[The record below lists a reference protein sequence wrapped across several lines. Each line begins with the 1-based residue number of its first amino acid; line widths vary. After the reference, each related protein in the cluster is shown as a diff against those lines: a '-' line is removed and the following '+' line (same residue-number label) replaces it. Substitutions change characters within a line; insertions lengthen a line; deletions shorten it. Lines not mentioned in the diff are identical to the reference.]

1 MANAPHDLRDYV
13 LDELTPQQCAEVEQ
27 YLATS
32 VEAREEVE
40 RLRLTHRSLLSVPEE
55 EVPRRIAFVSDKV
68 FEPSRARRIWQGFWQ
83 GAPRLAFGMAAM
95 LAVLFAGAWVTQPSV
110 TSDQNGWRLAFGPA
124 PVGQPVVAAPDAS
137 ERPAV
142 VETARELTP
151 EQVRQV
157 AEILAEHD
165 ARNREAL
172 AELVR
177 TATARSDAEMRAQF
191 EQIRLDFEDG
201 YLLQKARL
209 DGLERSLAENSNI
222 ALVGR

>member
-1 MANAPHDLRDYV
+1 MSNAPHDLRDYV

-40 RLRLTHRSLLSVPEE
+40 RLRLTHQALLSLHEE

-95 LAVLFAGAWVTQPSV
+95 LAVLFAGAWATQPSV
-110 TSDQNGWRLAFGPA
+110 TSDQNGWHLAFGQA
-124 PVGQPVVAAPDAS
+124 SAEQPVAV

-157 AEILAEHD
+157 AEILGERD

-177 TATARSDAEMRAQF
+177 TATTRSNAELRAQI
-191 EQIRLDFEDG
+191 EQIRLDFEDS
-201 YLLQKARL
+201 YVLQKARL
-209 DGLERSLAENSNI
+209 DQLQLYLAEGNNL